1 MTSVLL
7 QRAAIALLLLAGV
20 AVPAFDWIR
29 SEPSRPSPRQLELE
43 RFIDTLA
50 TTTKAGDT
58 VALVVPSDLTDN
70 GYLHY
75 RAQYLLPG
83 RHVIL
88 GDAPGANVVATF
100 PGGATRRR

>member
-7 QRAAIALLLLAGV
+7 RRAAIALLLVAGA
-20 AVPAFDWIR
+20 AVPAFDWIH
-29 SEPSRPSPRQLELE
+29 PTQLRPTARQLELE
-43 RFIDTLA
+43 RFIATLS

-58 VALVVPSDLTDN
+58 VALVVPSDLTDS

-88 GDAPGANVVATF
+88 GDAPRANVVATF

>member
-7 QRAAIALLLLAGV
+7 RRAAIALVLLASA

-29 SEPSRPSPRQLELE
+29 STSPRPSPRQLELE
-43 RFIDTLA
+43 RFIAGLS

-58 VALVVPSDLTDN
+58 VALVVPADLTDS

-88 GDAPGANVVATF
+88 CDAPSANVVATF
-100 PGGATRRR
+100 PSGATRRR